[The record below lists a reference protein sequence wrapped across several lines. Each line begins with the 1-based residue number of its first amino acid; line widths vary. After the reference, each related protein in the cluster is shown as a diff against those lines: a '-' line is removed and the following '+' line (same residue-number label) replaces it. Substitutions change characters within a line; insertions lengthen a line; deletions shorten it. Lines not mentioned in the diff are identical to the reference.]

1 MDKGSIAPVSTLS
14 APDRNKMGKKS
25 GKKEASQSKQATNA
39 RGLFLTLAFNMSW
52 QLAIVVLVP
61 ILAGVK
67 LDKVFGTHNTLT
79 FVGLGLAVL
88 GSGAVMWQTMQRANR
103 LPVPKLTEAQKR
115 AIKKSYEE
123 EDKDE

>member
-1 MDKGSIAPVSTLS
+1 MEKTHAPKATHSVTS
-14 APDRNKMGKKS
+14 GKKS
-25 GKKEASQSKQATNA
+25 NDPIAQSTQRSQ
-39 RGLFLTLAFNMSW
+39 FLGMVLNMSW

-67 LDKVFGTHNTLT
+67 LDKVFKTNDVYTL
-79 FVGLGLAVL
+79 VGLGLAL
-88 GSGAVMWQTMQRANR
+88 IGSGLVMWQAMRVANR
-103 LPVPKLTEAQKR
+103 LPVPKLTAAQKR

>member
-1 MDKGSIAPVSTLS
+1 MEKTSHVPKPVHSVTS
-14 APDRNKMGKKS
+14 EKNKS
-25 GKKEASQSKQATNA
+25 GGEFA
-39 RGLFLTLAFNMSW
+39 RSGRQRDQFLNMALNMSW

-67 LDKVFGTHNTLT
+67 LDKVFGTGSVYT
-79 FVGLGLAVL
+79 FVGLGLAL
-88 GSGAVMWQTMQRANR
+88 IGSIAVMWRTMQVANR
-103 LPVPKLTEAQKR
+103 LPVPKLTASQKR